1 MQEINF
7 PKPAI
12 TDINKAM
19 DKVWETGET
28 VSVEYSLM
36 MNGFEKWYKA
46 TISKVDSLEGD
57 KQGFIAVVRNI
68 SEVKQYQTLLEN
80 QNKHLKDIAF
90 LHSNVIKLQ
99 LKNVE
104 KLLAVSEKGNLS
116 SSSQEYDE
124 LIKKS
129 AIELQGILQK
139 LSKNA
144 EFILKN

>member
-1 MQEINF
+1 
-7 PKPAI
+7 
-12 TDINKAM
+12 
-19 DKVWETGET
+19 
-28 VSVEYSLM
+28 M